1 MNNVERSAYV
11 TFFTSSY
18 TQLPY

>member
-18 TQLPY
+18 TPLPY